1 MLDRNGMTGMS
12 RLLFTKQKLLP
23 MYVILFERLKKKCK
37 LWAPTWQK
45 RRAKEAEEPWPFP
58 DDGAGSTEAA

>member
-1 MLDRNGMTGMS
+1 
-12 RLLFTKQKLLP
+12 

-45 RRAKEAEEPWPFP
+45 EMGWSPEATDARLRKGISFVWTT
-58 DDGAGSTEAA
+58 A

>member
-1 MLDRNGMTGMS
+1 MTGMS

-45 RRAKEAEEPWPFP
+45 EMDWAPEA
-58 DDGAGSTEAA
+58 G